1 MLIDQGHF
9 HIVDNDLTFTK
20 TRELVHFP
28 KYAEP
33 HLSRF
38 VDFIID
44 LSLSQ
49 VPIIKAG

>member
-1 MLIDQGHF
+1 MILNTFCTLTHP
-9 HIVDNDLTFTK
+9 NDLTFTK